1 MKAGVLLSVN
11 DVNYTTIADPE
22 LEAGDMLLKVKAA
35 TVCGTDI
42 RILAW
47 QENQRRPLPFSLGT

>member
-11 DVNYTTIADPE
+11 DVSYTTIADPK

-35 TVCGTDI
+35 TVCGT
-42 RILAW
+42 A
-47 QENQRRPLPFSLGT
+47 